1 MSLRSDFYKID
12 PPKADLKYSI
22 FNLKFSI
29 HRGEAI
35 LYTRFRKGFERL
47 LETIVIIL
55 MSTLTIIVL
64 VAVAYRKGGASLSWY
79 DEIASILLAWLTY
92 YGAALAALHRGHIGF
107 AGLIAAMKPGMRIPF
122 VIFGEFCI
130 LGFFALLAWV
140 GIDVLIILEGDA
152 LVSLPQVPTRLTH
165 SVIPIGAVL
174 FIIAEALGIPE
185 VLREAK
191 RPDGFTNREVPTETD
206 APTEV
211 PQQ

>member
-1 MSLRSDFYKID
+1 
-12 PPKADLKYSI
+12 
-22 FNLKFSI
+22 
-29 HRGEAI
+29 

-47 LETIVIIL
+47 LEAIVMIL
-55 MSTLTIIVL
+55 MLTLTIIVL

-79 DEIASILLAWLTY
+79 DEIASVLLAWLTY

-107 AGLIAAMKPGMRIPF
+107 AGLIAAMKPAMRIPF
-122 VIFGEFCI
+122 IIFSEICI

-140 GIDVLIILEGDA
+140 GVDVLIILEGDS
-152 LVSLPQVPTRLTH
+152 LVSLPQVPTRLTQ

-191 RPDGFTNREVPTETD
+191 KPDGFANHEIAAEAD
-206 APTEV
+206 ALTEV
-211 PQQ
+211 PSK

>member
-1 MSLRSDFYKID
+1 MY
-12 PPKADLKYSI
+12 AQ
-22 FNLKFSI
+22 
-29 HRGEAI
+29 
-35 LYTRFRKGFERL
+35 FRKGFERL

-122 VIFGEFCI
+122 IIFSEFCI

-140 GIDVLIILEGDA
+140 GIDVLIILEGDT
-152 LVSLPQVPTRLTH
+152 LVSLPQIPTRLTQ

-185 VLREAK
+185 VFREAK
-191 RPDGFTNREVPTETD
+191 RPDGFTNREILAEADTQAD
-206 APTEV
+206 ALMEV
-211 PQQ
+211 PSK